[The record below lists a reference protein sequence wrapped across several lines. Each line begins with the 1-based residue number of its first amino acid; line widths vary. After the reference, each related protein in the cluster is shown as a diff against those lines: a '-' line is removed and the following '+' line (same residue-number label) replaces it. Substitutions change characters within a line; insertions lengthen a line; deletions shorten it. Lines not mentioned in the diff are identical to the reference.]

1 MALNVGYLT
10 SDRTEDG
17 DEVYTPYYAVD
28 PILEFVP
35 KDKIIWCPF
44 DEEWSAFYQTFKRGG
59 YNVVRSSLSEGQD
72 FFQYEPKEWD
82 IMISNPPFSKKVQV
96 MKRAFE
102 LGKPFALILPANS
115 IQHQKLHKIFNNDI
129 QMLAFDA
136 RIGFHTGGNMVTY
149 TKSPPFGSAYFC
161 RNFLPTKLEL
171 RFLKKYEKP
180 LIEV

>member
-1 MALNVGYLT
+1 MKSILPIMPSIPYLNLYQKIRLYGVPLT
-10 SDRTEDG
+10 KSG
-17 DEVYTPYYAVD
+17 
-28 PILEFVP
+28 L
-35 KDKIIWCPF
+35 PF
-44 DEEWSAFYQTFKRGG
+44 IKHSRGGG
-59 YNVVRSSLSEGQD
+59 YNVVRSSLADGQD
-72 FFQYEPKEWD
+72 FFAYEPDKWD